1 MHKMAA
7 NIKVSDNRL
16 ACRWPYS
23 IPIS

>member
-1 MHKMAA
+1 MAA